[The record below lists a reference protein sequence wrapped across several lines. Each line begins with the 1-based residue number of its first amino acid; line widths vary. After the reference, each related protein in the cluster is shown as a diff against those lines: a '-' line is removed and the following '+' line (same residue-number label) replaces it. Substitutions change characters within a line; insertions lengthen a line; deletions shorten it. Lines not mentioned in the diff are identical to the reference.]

1 MAKTQQS
8 PDVSST
14 HGTLHHNLLLP
25 IRLLLLSLPDVQAS
39 HLKRWLA
46 RAKGDLSS
54 TLCAQTGALSFL
66 PFRFQCTSQHLPVA
80 DTVLITAFFLPLLC
94 AAKQPTP
101 ASQIGNLKKARLP
114 SWAQETG
121 IPVSISEQKGPYDII
136 LEQHWLGTVML
147 LRYEPASIPLNTGQR
162 EGKGSSEVWGY
173 PFLQLDSS
181 ILFLPLLGS
190 EWIVESSFLFHFCFL
205 PS

>member
-14 HGTLHHNLLLP
+14 HGTLYHNLLLP

-39 HLKRWLA
+39 HFKRWLA
-46 RAKGDLSS
+46 REG
-54 TLCAQTGALSFL
+54 GSF
-66 PFRFQCTSQHLPVA
+66 QHLVCTDRGSVISAFPFPVHVTA
-80 DTVLITAFFLPLLC
+80 SARGRHRPNYSILPAFSLCIT

-173 PFLQLDSS
+173 SFLQLDSS

-190 EWIVESSFLFHFCFL
+190 EWIV
-205 PS
+205 